1 MLDSE
6 RRSTRRLIMKVPLK
20 FHVVENNGNNGD
32 SEQSANA
39 MNICSHG
46 VYFATEQKFPKGVL
60 IRVHLKMPREVLG
73 EVVGEGV
80 TEWCFTGRVVHVES
94 LGAANDKLGVGVHFL
109 YYEVP
114 RPLL

>member
-6 RRSTRRLIMKVPLK
+6 RRSTRRLIMKVPLR
-20 FHVVENNGNNGD
+20 FHAVEDNGNNGD

-46 VYFATEQKFPKGVL
+46 VYFATDQKLPKGVL
-60 IRVHLKMPREVLG
+60 IQVHLKMPREV
-73 EVVGEGV
+73 VGDDV
-80 TEWCFTGRVVHVES
+80 AEWCFTGRVAHVEP
-94 LGAANDKLGVGVHFL
+94 LGAMNDKLGVGVQFL

-114 RPLL
+114 RPVL

>member
-20 FHVVENNGNNGD
+20 FHAVENNGNNGD

-46 VYFATEQKFPKGVL
+46 VYFATEQKLPKGVL
-60 IRVHLKMPREVLG
+60 IRVHLKMPREVAGDVGGG
-73 EVVGEGV
+73 EV
-80 TEWCFTGRVVHVES
+80 TEWCFTGRVAPVES
-94 LGAANDKLGVGVHFL
+94 
-109 YYEVP
+109 P
-114 RPLL
+114 RATNNKIG

>member
-6 RRSTRRLIMKVPLK
+6 RRSARRLIMKVPLK
-20 FHVVENNGNNGD
+20 FHAVQKNGNNGD

-46 VYFATEQKFPKGVL
+46 VYFATDQKLPKGVL
-60 IRVHLKMPREVLG
+60 IQVHLKMPREVLG
-73 EVVGEGV
+73 DDV
-80 TEWCFTGRVVHVES
+80 TEWCFTGRVAHVES
-94 LGAANDKLGVGVHFL
+94 LGPTNDKLGVGVHFV

-114 RPLL
+114 RPVL